1 MPTTTMPTTTM
12 PTVISIEGNIGSGKS
27 TLLNKLRDKYKD
39 DPTIGFV
46 DEPIQLWNTIKD
58 ANGVTILENYYT
70 NQNKYA
76 FSFQMMAYISRLS
89 ILRKELKRNYKVIIM
104 ERSIYTD
111 AAVFA
116 KMLYDDRKI
125 EEIEYSIYTKWFNE
139 FIDDLPP
146 IHFIYVRAE
155 PSISLTRVI
164 HRSRQ
169 GEETIPL
176 KYLENCH
183 KYHEEWLDQNQMN
196 KSNTLLVLN
205 ANTDINNN
213 GLIYTYIDAIDQ
225 KFINK

>member
-1 MPTTTMPTTTM
+1 MPTTTM

-58 ANGVTILENYYT
+58 TNGVTILENYYT

-76 FSFQMMAYISRLS
+76 FPFQMMAYISRLS

-125 EEIEYSIYTKWFNE
+125 EEIEY
-139 FIDDLPP
+139 
-146 IHFIYVRAE
+146 
-155 PSISLTRVI
+155 
-164 HRSRQ
+164 
-169 GEETIPL
+169 
-176 KYLENCH
+176 
-183 KYHEEWLDQNQMN
+183 
-196 KSNTLLVLN
+196 
-205 ANTDINNN
+205 
-213 GLIYTYIDAIDQ
+213 
-225 KFINK
+225 

>member
-1 MPTTTMPTTTM
+1 MATTLMTTTM

-27 TLLNKLRDKYKD
+27 TLLNKLRNKYKD

-58 ANGVTILENYYT
+58 TNGVTILENYYT

-76 FSFQMMAYISRLS
+76 FPFQMMAYISRLS
-89 ILRKELKRNYKVIIM
+89 ILRKALKCNYRVIIM

-125 EEIEYSIYTKWFNE
+125 EEIEYSIYTKWFDE

-176 KYLENCH
+176 EYLENCH